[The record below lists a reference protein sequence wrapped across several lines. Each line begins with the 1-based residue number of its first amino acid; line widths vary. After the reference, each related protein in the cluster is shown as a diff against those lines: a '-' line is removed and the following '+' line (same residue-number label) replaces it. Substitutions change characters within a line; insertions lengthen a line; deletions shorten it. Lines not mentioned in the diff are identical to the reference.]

1 MLDFDALEA
10 RARYVDYEPHSAVIR
25 HLWHVVRELSAEDKK
40 RFLAFVTGTDRAPL
54 KGLGEVALTIQRNG
68 PDSNR

>member
-1 MLDFDALEA
+1 VLDFDALES
-10 RARYVDYEPHSAVIR
+10 RARYVDYEPHSPVIR
-25 HLWHVVRELSAEDKK
+25 HLWQVVRGMSEENKK
-40 RFLAFVTGTDRAPL
+40 KFLAFVTGTDRAPL